1 MRPTTPDKSYQQKN
15 WFARMDTWSSCLL
28 LQKAQHLPLA
38 TLHHTNKLLI
48 TRTARLPPLHDIVP
62 CTGALL
68 EQPAFGPGIEM
79 GRERTIDHIFFLS
92 LVIMGRHLQLKL
104 ITQRDGS
111 GHPDLAQFIVAMS
124 LKAVVKLLTVFLQV
138 IGQSKPLD
146 REHKHPVNG
155 PLQLFMPAVGLVK
168 PAHALLTMAQ
178 VEGFFLV
185 YFDEGS
191 FPGTESRTL
200 IHITEQS
207 ITRPVI
213 KSIGDN
219 KFYPAI
225 QRHIKGIGIFELA
238 RFALKYQFFGV
249 YA

>member
-1 MRPTTPDKSYQQKN
+1 
-15 WFARMDTWSSCLL
+15 
-28 LQKAQHLPLA
+28 
-38 TLHHTNKLLI
+38 
-48 TRTARLPPLHDIVP
+48 
-62 CTGALL
+62 
-68 EQPAFGPGIEM
+68 M
-79 GRERTIDHIFFLS
+79 G
-92 LVIMGRHLQLKL
+92 GHLQLKL
-104 ITQRDGS
+104 ITQRDGG

-146 REHKHPVNG
+146 REHEHPVNG

-200 IHITEQS
+200 IHISEQS

-213 KSIGDN
+213 KSVGDN
-219 KFYPAI
+219 QFYPAI

-238 RFALKYQFFGV
+238 GFALKYQFLGV

>member
-1 MRPTTPDKSYQQKN
+1 
-15 WFARMDTWSSCLL
+15 MDTWSSCLL

-38 TLHHTNKLLI
+38 TLHHTNKLFI
-48 TRTARLPPLHDIVP
+48 TGTPRLPPLYDIVP
-62 CTGALL
+62 CTGTLL
-68 EQPAFGPGIEM
+68 EQPALGPGIEM
-79 GRERTIDHIFFLS
+79 GRERTIDHIFLLG
-92 LVIMGRHLQLKL
+92 LVIMGGHFQLKL
-104 ITQRDGS
+104 ITQRDGG

-124 LKAVVKLLTVFLQV
+124 LKAIVKLLTVFLQV

-146 REHKHPVNG
+146 REHKHPVNR

-191 FPGTESRTL
+191 FPGAESRTL
-200 IHITEQS
+200 IHISEQS
-207 ITRPVI
+207 IARTVI
-213 KSIGDN
+213 TSVGDTQ
-219 KFYPAI
+219 FYPAI
-225 QRHIKGIGIFELA
+225 QRYIKGIGIFELVG
-238 RFALKYQFFGV
+238 FALKYQFLGV